1 MKKVTVKQNR
11 DNFNKREGEFLYDNK
26 NDEILLN
33 VLDLYPNKTSYFFQG
48 EGGRLKKEALQQK
61 VRETYNR
68 EQEEDVMYDAGGRGW
83 KKIKKGVKKGL
94 KKVGKGIATAA
105 LAPARAAALAL
116 IRLNFR
122 ASGKKMSLLT
132 PAGEKKV
139 LNKWEKLGGKK
150 DSLKKAIDAGKD
162 KKAFVCGKKCRA
174 KAGSNPQVSTDN
186 KDFSNFNDSKF
197 LYSIEPATASLIAT
211 GAGVV
216 STLVGVINKDKDFKN
231 QKELM
236 QLQSDLNQK
245 ENQEAAVDAT
255 MTPQERKIA
264 EEVIKAQESGSDP
277 IIAIQNN
284 PNLTN
289 DEKQEAISQIKGM
302 QKSNI
307 GIDTNKKIILGVV
320 AVIGLVVLYKYYQS
334 QKQQ

>member
-11 DNFNKREGEFLYDNK
+11 DNFNKKENEFLYDNK

-48 EGGRLKKEALQQK
+48 EGGRLKKQALQQK

-68 EQEEDVMYDAGGRGW
+68 EQEEDVLYDAGGKG
-83 KKIKKGVKKGL
+83 KKKLKKGL
-94 KKVGKGIATAA
+94 KKIGRGIATAA
-105 LAPARAAALAL
+105 LAVPRSAALV
-116 IRLNFR
+116 IMRLNFR
-122 ASGKKMSLLT
+122 GNAKKFSLLNSQ
-132 PAGEKKV
+132 GEKKV
-139 LNKWEKLGGKK
+139 LDKWKKLGG
-150 DSLKKAIDAGKD
+150 DTEALKRAIKAGKD
-162 KKAFVCGKKCRA
+162 KKPFVCGKKCRA
-174 KAGSNPQVSTDN
+174 KAGPNPQVT
-186 KDFSNFNDSKF
+186 KDSEEFVNGAGIDDAALAAYIS
-197 LYSIEPATASLIAT
+197 T
-211 GAGVV
+211 GAGLVATMVGVV
-216 STLVGVINKDKDFKN
+216 SKSKDFKN

-236 QLQSDLNQK
+236 ELQSDLNQK
-245 ENQEAAVDAT
+245 EREEAAIDAT

-264 EEVIKAQESGSDP
+264 EEIIKAQESSSDP
-277 IIAIQNN
+277 INAIQMN

-289 DEKQEAISQIKGM
+289 EEKQEAISQIKGM

>member
-1 MKKVTVKQNR
+1 MKKVTVKQNK

-33 VLDLYPNKTSYFFQG
+33 VLDLYPNKPSYFFQG

-68 EQEEDVMYDAGGRGW
+68 EQEDEVLYDAGGRGW
-83 KKIKKGVKKGL
+83 KKLKKGVKKGL
-94 KKVGKGIATAA
+94 KKIGRGVATAA
-105 LAPARAAALAL
+105 LAPARASALAL

-122 ASGKKMSLLT
+122 ASGKKMSLVNSQ
-132 PAGEKKV
+132 GEKK
-139 LNKWEKLGGKK
+139 LFDKWEKLGGKK
-150 DSLKKAIDAGKD
+150 DSLKKAIEAGKG
-162 KKAFVCGKKCRA
+162 KKALVCGKKCRA
-174 KAGSNPQVSTDN
+174 KAGPNPQPPKDN
-186 KDFSNFNDSKF
+186 QEFSNFSPD
-197 LYSIEPATASLIAT
+197 PATASLIAT
-211 GAGVV
+211 GGAMVG
-216 STLVGVINKDKDFKN
+216 TLIGVISKDKDYKN
-231 QKELM
+231 QKDLM

-245 ENQEAAVDAT
+245 EREEAAIDAT

-264 EEVIKAQESGSDP
+264 EEIVKAQESGSDP

-289 DEKQEAISQIKGM
+289 DEKQEAISQLKGL

-320 AVIGLVVLYKYYQS
+320 AVLGLVVLYKYYQS

>member
-1 MKKVTVKQNR
+1 MKKVTVKQNK

-68 EQEEDVMYDAGGRGW
+68 EQEDEVLYDAGGRGL
-83 KKIKKGVKKGL
+83 KKFKKGL
-94 KKVGKGIATAA
+94 KKIGKGIATAA
-105 LAPARAAALAL
+105 LSPARTAALAL

-122 ASGKKMSLLT
+122 ASGKKMSLFNSQ
-132 PAGEKKV
+132 GEKK
-139 LNKWEKLGGKK
+139 LFDKWEKLGGKK
-150 DSLKKAIDAGKD
+150 DSLKKAIEAGKG
-162 KKAFVCGKKCRA
+162 KKALVCGKKCRA
-174 KAGSNPQVSTDN
+174 KAGPNPQVPKDN
-186 KDFSNFNDSKF
+186 EEFSNFDSSKY
-197 LYSIEPATASLIAT
+197 LYTVDPGTASLIAT

-216 STLVGVINKDKDFKN
+216 STLVGVANKDKDFKN

-236 QLQSDLNQK
+236 QLQNDLSQK
-245 ENQEAAVDAT
+245 EREEAAIDAT
-255 MTPQERKIA
+255 MTPQEKKIA
-264 EEVIKAQESGSDP
+264 DEILKAQESGSDP

-320 AVIGLVVLYKYYQS
+320 AIIGLVVLYKYYQS

>member
-1 MKKVTVKQNR
+1 MKKQ
-11 DNFNKREGEFLYDNK
+11 
-26 NDEILLN
+26 
-33 VLDLYPNKTSYFFQG
+33 
-48 EGGRLKKEALQQK
+48 ALQQK

-94 KKVGKGIATAA
+94 EKVGKGSATAA

-122 ASGKKMSLLT
+122 ASGKKMSLFNSQ
-132 PAGEKKV
+132 GEKK
-139 LNKWEKLGGKK
+139 LFDKWEKLGGKK
-150 DSLKKAIDAGKD
+150 DSLKKAIEAGKG
-162 KKAFVCGKKCRA
+162 KKALVCGKKCRA
-174 KAGSNPQVSTDN
+174 KAGPNPQVPKDN
-186 KDFSNFNDSKF
+186 EEFSNFDSSKY
-197 LYSIEPATASLIAT
+197 LYTVDPGTASLIAT

-216 STLVGVINKDKDFKN
+216 STLVGVANKDKDFKN

-236 QLQSDLNQK
+236 QLQSDLSQK
-245 ENQEAAVDAT
+245 EREEAAIDAT
-255 MTPQERKIA
+255 MTPQEKKIA
-264 EEVIKAQESGSDP
+264 DEIVKAQESGSDP

>member
-1 MKKVTVKQNR
+1 MKKETVKQNR
-11 DNFNKREGEFLYDNK
+11 DNFNKKENEFLYDNK

-68 EQEEDVMYDAGGRGW
+68 EQEDEVLYDAGGRGL
-83 KKIKKGVKKGL
+83 KKLKKGL
-94 KKVGKGIATAA
+94 KKVGRGIATAA
-105 LAPARAAALAL
+105 LAVPRSAALV
-116 IRLNFR
+116 IMRLNFR
-122 ASGKKMSLLT
+122 GNAKKFSLLNSQ
-132 PAGEKKV
+132 GEKKV
-139 LNKWEKLGGKK
+139 LDKWKKLGG
-150 DSLKKAIDAGKD
+150 DTEALKRAIKAGKD
-162 KKAFVCGKKCRA
+162 KKPFVCGKKCRA
-174 KAGSNPQVSTDN
+174 KAGPNPQITKDN
-186 KDFSNFNDSKF
+186 EEFAYIGGPDD
-197 LYSIEPATASLIAT
+197 AAIAAYIST
-211 GAGVV
+211 GAGLVATMVGVV
-216 STLVGVINKDKDFKN
+216 SKSKDFKN

-245 ENQEAAVDAT
+245 EREESAIDAT

-264 EEVIKAQESGSDP
+264 EEIIKAQESSSDP
-277 IIAIQNN
+277 INAIQMN

-289 DEKQEAISQIKGM
+289 EEKQEAISQIKGM

>member
-1 MKKVTVKQNR
+1 MKKVTVKQNK
-11 DNFNKREGEFLYDNK
+11 DNFNKKEGEFLYDNK

-33 VLDLYPNKTSYFFQG
+33 VLDLYPNKVSYFFQG
-48 EGGRLKKEALQQK
+48 ENGRLKKQALKEK

-68 EQEEDVMYDAGGRGW
+68 EQEGDVLLSADGKG
-83 KKIKKGVKKGL
+83 KKKVKKGL
-94 KKVGKGIATAA
+94 KKIGRGIATAA
-105 LAPARAAALAL
+105 LAVPRSAALV
-116 IRLNFR
+116 IMRLNFR
-122 ASGKKMSLLT
+122 GNAKKFSLLNSQ
-132 PAGEKKV
+132 GEKKV
-139 LNKWEKLGGKK
+139 LDKWKKLGG
-150 DSLKKAIDAGKD
+150 DTEALKRAIKAGQD
-162 KKAFVCGKKCRA
+162 KKPFVCGKKCRA
-174 KAGSNPQVSTDN
+174 KAGPNPQVT
-186 KDFSNFNDSKF
+186 KDSEEFSNVGGLDDGALAAYVS
-197 LYSIEPATASLIAT
+197 T
-211 GAGVV
+211 GAGLVATMVGVV
-216 STLVGVINKDKDFKN
+216 SKSKDFKN

-245 ENQEAAVDAT
+245 EKEESAIDAT

-264 EEVIKAQESGSDP
+264 EEIIKAQESSSDP
-277 IIAIQNN
+277 INAIQNN

-307 GIDTNKKIILGVV
+307 GIDTNKKIIFGVV

>member
-33 VLDLYPNKTSYFFQG
+33 VLDLYPNKVSYFFQG
-48 EGGRLKKEALQQK
+48 DGGRMKKQALQQK

-68 EQEEDVMYDAGGRGW
+68 EQEEDVLFDAGGKGW

-94 KKVGKGIATAA
+94 KKVGRGIATAA
-105 LAPARAAALAL
+105 LAVPRSAALV
-116 IRLNFR
+116 IMRLNFR
-122 ASGKKMSLLT
+122 GNAKRFSLLNSQ
-132 PAGEKKV
+132 GEKKV
-139 LNKWEKLGGKK
+139 LDKWKKLGG
-150 DSLKKAIDAGKD
+150 DTEALKRAIKAGKD
-162 KKAFVCGKKCRA
+162 KKPFVCGKKCRA
-174 KAGSNPQVSTDN
+174 KAGPNPQVT
-186 KDFSNFNDSKF
+186 KDSQEFVNGAGIDDAA
-197 LYSIEPATASLIAT
+197 LASYIAT
-211 GAGVV
+211 GAGLVATMVGVV
-216 STLVGVINKDKDFKN
+216 SKSKDFKN

-245 ENQEAAVDAT
+245 DKEEEAIDAT

-264 EEVIKAQESGSDP
+264 EEVIKAQESSNDP
-277 IIAIQNN
+277 INAIQNN

>member
-1 MKKVTVKQNR
+1 MKQARVKQNK
-11 DNFNKREGEFLYDNK
+11 DNFNKKEGEFLYDNK

-33 VLDLYPNKTSYFFQG
+33 VLDLYPNKVSYFFQG
-48 EGGRLKKEALQQK
+48 DGGKIKKQALQGK

-68 EQEEDVMYDAGGRGW
+68 EQEDDILLGADGKG
-83 KKIKKGVKKGL
+83 KKKLRKGL
-94 KKVGKGIATAA
+94 KKIGRGLATAA
-105 LAPARAAALAL
+105 LAPARAAALSL
-116 IRLNFR
+116 FRLNFR
-122 ASGKKMSLLT
+122 GNAKKMSLLN
-132 PAGEKKV
+132 AQGEKKV
-139 LNKWEKLGGKK
+139 FDKWEKLGGKK
-150 DSLKKAIDAGKD
+150 DSLKKAIQAGKD

-174 KAGSNPQVSTDN
+174 KAGPNPQMPEASQE
-186 KDFSNFNDSKF
+186 FSNFDDSTY
-197 LYSIEPATASLIAT
+197 LYTIEPATASLIAT

-216 STLVGVINKDKDFKN
+216 GTITGVVSKDKDFKN
-231 QKELM
+231 QKELL
-236 QLQSDLNQK
+236 QLQSDLSQK
-245 ENQEAAVDAT
+245 EREEAAIDAS

-277 IIAIQNN
+277 INAIQNN

-289 DEKQEAISQIKGM
+289 DEKQEAISQLKGM